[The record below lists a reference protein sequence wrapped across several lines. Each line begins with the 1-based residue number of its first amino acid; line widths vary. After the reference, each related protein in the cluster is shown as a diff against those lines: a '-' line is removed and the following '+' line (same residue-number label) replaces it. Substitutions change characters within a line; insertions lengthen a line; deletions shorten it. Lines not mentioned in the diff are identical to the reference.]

1 MENFGLLLEQANS
14 GDAISQYKVGRAYES
29 GDGVEKN
36 INTAI
41 MWYQK
46 AADNG
51 YKNANAKLQLL
62 SIKKDSEAPK
72 TAYQAPAA
80 PETPKT
86 TYQAPAAPKISTAAN
101 TQSNTGNSKTAQNPS
116 PTRAV
121 TGQKDKTTA
130 ALLAIFLGC
139 FGAHDFYLGY
149 KKQGITKILFT
160 ITIIGAIAS
169 YFLSVCDFIKIIC
182 NGKLDS
188 DGNLLK

>member
-80 PETPKT
+80 PEAPKT

-101 TQSNTGNSKTAQNPS
+101 TQSNTGNSKTSAQIHKRYINLS
-116 PTRAV
+116 N
-121 TGQKDKTTA
+121 
-130 ALLAIFLGC
+130 AIAKGN
-139 FGAHDFYLGY
+139 
-149 KKQGITKILFT
+149 KIL
-160 ITIIGAIAS
+160 
-169 YFLSVCDFIKIIC
+169 IKTFFDNFKAFWEIHR
-182 NGKLDS
+182 
-188 DGNLLK
+188 